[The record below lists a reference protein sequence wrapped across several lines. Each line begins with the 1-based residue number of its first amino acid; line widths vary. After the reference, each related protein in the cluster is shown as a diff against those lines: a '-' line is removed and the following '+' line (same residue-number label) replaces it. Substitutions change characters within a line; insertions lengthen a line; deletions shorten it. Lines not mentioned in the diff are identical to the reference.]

1 MLTNSI
7 LQSLKLPFLELKV
20 ESESDRKDYIQALR
34 DADRHDFNKLES
46 LLYDALKESFQK
58 HID

>member
-34 DADRHDFNKLES
+34 DADRHDFNNLES